1 MAKRTKLPKPSGAA
15 RPIFGETLTPS
26 FFDRRPDL
34 VAPQLIGAILFRR
47 VAEELLAARIVET
60 EAYLGPEDP
69 ASHAYRGPNNKNAAM
84 FGPPGRAYVYP
95 IHAKWCLN
103 TVTEGEGSGTG
114 VLLRA
119 AEPLRGD
126 SFFAARSPGL
136 SRFDWLRG
144 PARLC
149 RAMAIDRSFNH
160 VPFDDAGTVWIAA
173 PAEPATE
180 EDQIAVSPRIGVT
193 RASEQPLR
201 FFLRGSRFVSSLR
214 RWHAEPLALLEPH
227 WRS

>member
-1 MAKRTKLPKPSGAA
+1 MAGRTKRSDPPESRRPGFGA
-15 RPIFGETLTPS
+15 TLAPS

-34 VAPQLIGAILFRR
+34 VAPQLLGAILFRR
-47 VAEELLAARIVET
+47 VAEETLAARIVET

-103 TVTEGEGSGTG
+103 TVTEREGSGTG

-119 AEPLRGD
+119 AEPLQGD
-126 SFFAARSPGL
+126 AFFAARSPGL

-149 RAMAIDRSFNH
+149 RAMAIDRTFNH
-160 VPFDDAGTVWIAA
+160 MPFDDSGSLWIAA
-173 PAEPATE
+173 PEDAMQEG
-180 EDQIAVSPRIGVT
+180 DQIAVSPRVGVT
-193 RASEQPLR
+193 KASERPLR

-214 RWHAEPLALLEPH
+214 RWHAEPLALLEPY
-227 WRS
+227 WRG

>member
-1 MAKRTKLPKPSGAA
+1 MSGSTKRSHLEKD
-15 RPIFGETLTPS
+15 RPAFGETLAPA

-34 VAPQLIGAILFRR
+34 VAPRLIGAVLFRR
-47 VAEELLAARIVET
+47 MAEELLAARIVET

-103 TVTEGEGSGTG
+103 TVTEREGSGTG
-114 VLLRA
+114 VLIRA
-119 AEPLRGD
+119 AEPLQGEE
-126 SFFAARSPGL
+126 FLAARSPGL

-149 RAMAIDRSFNH
+149 RAMDIDRTFNH
-160 VPFDDAGTVWIAA
+160 VPLDDSGPIWVAA
-173 PAEPATE
+173 PEEPMQE
-180 EDQIAVSPRIGVT
+180 ENRIAVSPRIGVT
-193 RASEQPLR
+193 RASERPLR
-201 FFLRGSRFVSSLR
+201 FFLRGSRFVSGLR
-214 RWHAEPLALLEPH
+214 RWHAEPLALLEPY
-227 WRS
+227 WRG